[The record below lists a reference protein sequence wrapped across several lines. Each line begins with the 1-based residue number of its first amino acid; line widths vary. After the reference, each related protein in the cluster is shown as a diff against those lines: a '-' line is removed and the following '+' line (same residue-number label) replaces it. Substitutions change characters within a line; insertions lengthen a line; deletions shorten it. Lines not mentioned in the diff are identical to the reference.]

1 MEEHLGTRFLLIHAA
16 ALANEG
22 LGIILPGP
30 SGAGKSLTAAA
41 LTASGFEYFSDEVAV
56 VTDDGRLL
64 PFPKVISLKA
74 DGWRKLTE
82 AFPLVAPGCGPG
94 SSESALYHV
103 NPSNQP
109 GRGGRGGGPPVRFII
124 LPSHG
129 AAVSALEPL
138 PKAAALTRL
147 VEQSMNL
154 RQMGTKAMGLL
165 VRMVKEAECY
175 ALTAGSLQELGTLL
189 AGLTRSGRRSRK
201 P

>member
-109 GRGGRGGGPPVRFII
+109 GRGGRGGGPPRCASSFS
-124 LPSHG
+124 LPMAPPCPHWSH
-129 AAVSALEPL
+129 
-138 PKAAALTRL
+138 
-147 VEQSMNL
+147 
-154 RQMGTKAMGLL
+154 
-165 VRMVKEAECY
+165 C
-175 ALTAGSLQELGTLL
+175 
-189 AGLTRSGRRSRK
+189 RK
-201 P
+201 PQPSPGWSSSP